1 MLNKVACIDNGSP
14 LPLPSFPI
22 YPDDMSGGLQASPIS
37 PHSIS
42 SNPSSR
48 DSSPNRDLS
57 LSISCLR
64 PPIFIHSSGK
74 KYGFTLQTIRVY
86 IGNSDVY
93 TIHHMVSVRSPQK
106 LALAFTGLKI
116 WVQGHELTAFLSF
129 VVLSIYII
137 LPQYEA
143 WRIRKLL
150 RWGEPVVLF
159 HQAVQLMSMNFPW
172 SRILP
177 LFFLRSW
184 IDFGD

>member
-1 MLNKVACIDNGSP
+1 MNRSILCSLICTLSGVACISNGWP

-22 YPDDMSGGLQASPIS
+22 YLDDTTGGLQASPIS

-93 TIHHMVSVRSPQK
+93 TIHHMVSVSRSQK
-106 LALAFTGLKI
+106 PALVLTQLINKFEFNTMNCLYSIKQIQLCLVRLSILK
-116 WVQGHELTAFLSF
+116 ELTFA
-129 VVLSIYII
+129 
-137 LPQYEA
+137 
-143 WRIRKLL
+143 
-150 RWGEPVVLF
+150 
-159 HQAVQLMSMNFPW
+159 
-172 SRILP
+172 
-177 LFFLRSW
+177 
-184 IDFGD
+184 